1 VNAFIEFA
9 IFGLFIFL
17 FFVISVDDVRLRFKV
32 YKLDKEVQQHIL
44 NYIIISGKMEEMVK
58 KEDVKKIEETE
69 GFLKF
74 VSDSRDWAFQYIEK
88 VQIAIKNFQDI
99 FHPIAEQYY
108 KDKKVYG
115 LPTAIN
121 QEEFG
126 KLFEAYKKLID
137 ELPDEGKK
145 K

>member
-1 VNAFIEFA
+1 VNLIELIIFIPFITAFFA
-9 IFGLFIFL
+9 LAY
-17 FFVISVDDVRLRFKV
+17 DNVRLRLKARGLSVDVVQGFLDLTTMSQ
-32 YKLDKEVQQHIL
+32 KL
-44 NYIIISGKMEEMVK
+44 EEALK
-58 KEDVKKIEETE
+58 KTDEQKIEQTE

-74 VSDSRDWAFQYIEK
+74 VSESRDWAFQYIER
-88 VQIAIKNFQDI
+88 VQIAIKNFQDV

-115 LPTAIN
+115 LPSAIN

-126 KLFEAYKKLID
+126 KLFEAYRKLVE

-145 K
+145 